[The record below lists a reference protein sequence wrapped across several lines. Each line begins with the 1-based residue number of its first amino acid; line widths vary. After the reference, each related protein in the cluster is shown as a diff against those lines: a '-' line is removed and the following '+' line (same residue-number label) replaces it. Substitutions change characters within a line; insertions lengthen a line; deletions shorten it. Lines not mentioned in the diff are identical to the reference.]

1 MRDRRALARRL
12 AALEAKRAHDAVPF
26 ALEDGRTVRVPLRE
40 VLGAFLEGARRAHP
54 EDGGEPPGPPSGTL
68 KLLGRAV
75 ATPADSLFA
84 ASAVD
89 LARRALEAGQG
100 DDVTN

>member
-12 AALEAKRAHDAVPF
+12 AALEAKRVDDTMPF
-26 ALEDGRTVRVPLRE
+26 ALEGGRTVRVPLRD
-40 VLGAFLEGARRAHP
+40 VLGAFLEGVRRAHP

-68 KLLGRAV
+68 ELLGRAV

-84 ASAVD
+84 ASVVD
-89 LARRALEAGQG
+89 IARRAARGRAR
-100 DDVTN
+100 

>member
-12 AALEAKRAHDAVPF
+12 AALEAKRAHDAMPF

-54 EDGGEPPGPPSGTL
+54 EDGEEPPGPPSGTL
-68 KLLGRAV
+68 ELLGRAV
-75 ATPADSLFA
+75 ATPDDSLLA
-84 ASAVD
+84 ASVVD
-89 LARRALEAGQG
+89 LARRAREAGRG